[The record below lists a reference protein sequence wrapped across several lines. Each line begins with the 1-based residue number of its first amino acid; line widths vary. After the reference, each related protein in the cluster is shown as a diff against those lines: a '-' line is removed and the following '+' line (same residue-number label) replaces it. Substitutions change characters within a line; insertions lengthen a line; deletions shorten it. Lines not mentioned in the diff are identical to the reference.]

1 MVYHNY
7 FHVKYKML
15 ILNLLRILEYNMIYW
30 EDQNNFV
37 IYYKIVNNL
46 MLDYKI
52 GCLLNNLN
60 KMFNLK
66 FMK

>member
-1 MVYHNY
+1 
-7 FHVKYKML
+7 
-15 ILNLLRILEYNMIYW
+15 MIYW